1 MMRAAKPGIS
11 AGFDSRGRELGR
23 LTMGV
28 TGALVL
34 PVPGPRPPTSFSRWG
49 LVIPGLLSLL
59 CVGTACGATGRRV
72 KQA

>member
-1 MMRAAKPGIS
+1 LA
-11 AGFDSRGRELGR
+11 
-23 LTMGV
+23 
-28 TGALVL
+28 L

-59 CVGTACGATGRRV
+59 CVGAACGATERRA